1 MNQVMTRAK
10 GVNRSYP
17 KWEIISKNTLKD
29 LRVLVNLQ
37 AIQALM
43 KKEVPHRK
51 GNQKSRRNDVDLKT
65 RKPKRISIGDINL
78 HHHHQVH
85 LMMVLIRVKIEAMKA
100 KKAQIPDLRWF
111 LRKISTSKDEFYL

>member
-1 MNQVMTRAK
+1 MTRAK

-17 KWEIISKNTLKD
+17 KWEILSKNTLKD

-51 GNQKSRRNDVDLKT
+51 GNQKSRRNDVDLET

-78 HHHHQVH
+78 HHHHQPH
-85 LMMVLIRVKIEAMKA
+85 LMMVLIRVKIEPMKA

-111 LRKISTSKDEFYL
+111 LRKISTSKAEFYL